1 MESTTFNIP
10 REETLQKIASSLQLI
25 AVNQASEKIVANDWS
40 TVQQIIRSGM
50 APEVFPVGAQLK
62 LEHATHGTIIMD
74 VITHAYDKN
83 QKGEFEHSMTLLSH
97 DLVLNSIQFDNTE
110 ALYYCE
116 TELAAGTYNFTLPAE
131 YDTAHGGGKTYQFT
145 LANAVPAGGV
155 IMYPWNWNVRASE
168 VKVSTYKTNADTV
181 AIETVSVAEGNAGT
195 SLGTADGKTTN
206 MNQIQRVRFGSNNW
220 KESAIRQALNSDKE
234 KGTYWKPQ
242 TKFDRP
248 PSWNT
253 TLDGFMKG
261 CPAEFLA
268 ICKAVSHKCKT
279 NNVYEVSDTLSN
291 TYECVDTFYFPSYSE
306 IFGGSENNIVDGEQ
320 YKYFKNAVNVDRIK
334 YNSARAAYTWWLR
347 SCTPHGAGTVRSVGS
362 DGTLNNYTAYNACG
376 AAVACTLH

>member
-25 AVNQASEKIVANDWS
+25 AVNQASEKITANDWN
-40 TVQQIIRSGM
+40 TVQQIVRSGM
-50 APEVFPVGAQLK
+50 AAEVFPIGTQLK
-62 LEHATHGTIIMD
+62 VEHAIYNTIIMD
-74 VITHAYDKN
+74 VVAHDYDKDP
-83 QKGEFEHSMTLLSH
+83 KGEFDHSMTLLSH
-97 DLVLNSIQFDNTE
+97 DLVFNSIQFDNAE

-116 TELAAGTYNFTLPAE
+116 TELAAGTYNFTLPAG
-131 YDTAHGGGKTYQFT
+131 YDTAYGGGKTYQFT
-145 LANAVPAGGV
+145 IANAVPAGGI
-155 IMYPWNWNVRASE
+155 IMFPWNWQVQALAT
-168 VKVSTYKTNADTV
+168 KVSTYKTNTDTV
-181 AIETVSVAEGNAGT
+181 AIETVPVTEGNAGT

-206 MNQIQRVRFGSNNW
+206 MNQIQRARYGSNNW
-220 KESAIRQALNSDKE
+220 KESAIRQALNTDKE

-268 ICKAVSHKCKT
+268 VCKPVLHKCKT
-279 NNVYEVSDTLSN
+279 NGIYEVSDNLNSA
-291 TYECVDTFYFPSYSE
+291 YECVDTFYFPSYSE
-306 IFGGSENNIVDGEQ
+306 IFGGSENNVADGEQ

-334 YNSARAAYTWWLR
+334 YNNAGAARTWWLR
-347 SCTPHGAGTVRSVGS
+347 SCHPWSACNVRYVDS
-362 DGTLNNYTAYNACG
+362 DGALNSGNADDTCG
-376 AAVACTLH
+376 AALACTLH